1 MSKVRIETVST
12 PLILLMVGTVA
23 ATVHLAHLNDNESGR
38 RKDVETQLT
47 TCKFEKDKLQSR
59 LDTHQNQLIA
69 AESTIEQLR
78 LELND
83 KQHAITQMQR
93 RLDAPTAQHPVAVTP
108 AQPAPAPTGIRPD
121 REITAQVS
129 AIDALSL
136 FAILGAQAAIA
147 IGGFA
152 AARHGRND
160 RRRCTQLEAELDQT
174 HRRLEQQRQTYQRA
188 WSLEAQKVAE
198 LNRRLQDQTPNV

>member
-69 AESTIEQLR
+69 AEST
-78 LELND
+78 
-83 KQHAITQMQR
+83 ITQMQR